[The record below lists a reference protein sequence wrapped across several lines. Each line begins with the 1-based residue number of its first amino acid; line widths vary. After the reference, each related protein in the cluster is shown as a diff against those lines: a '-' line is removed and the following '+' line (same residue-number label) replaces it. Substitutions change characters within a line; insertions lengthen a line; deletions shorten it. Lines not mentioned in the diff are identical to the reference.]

1 MPHNLLN
8 KPAPA
13 DVVLQNQDGENVNL
27 GSFIGSRPTIV
38 FFYPKDETSGCT
50 KEVCS
55 FRDSYN
61 VFSEAGAVVVGI
73 SGDPISSHKRFSDTY
88 RLNFPLLSDVDG
100 AARKAFQVPKSLFGM
115 IAGRTTYLIDKE
127 GIIRQVFNSQTDID
141 GHVKRSLAFV
151 TEQLETE

>member
-13 DVVLQNQDGENVNL
+13 DIVLQNQNGEEVNL
-27 GSFIGSRPTIV
+27 SSFIGSRPTIV

-61 VFSEAGAVVVGI
+61 VFSDAGAVVVGI
-73 SGDPISSHKRFSDTY
+73 SADPISSHKRFSDTN
-88 RLNFPLLSDVDG
+88 RLNFPLLSDADG
-100 AARKAFQVPKSLFGM
+100 VARKAFQVSKSLFGM
-115 IAGRTTYLIDKE
+115 IAGRVTYLIDRE
-127 GIIRQVFNSQTDID
+127 GIIRQVFNSQTDIE
-141 GHVKRSLAFV
+141 GHVKKSLEFV
-151 TEQLETE
+151 AEQCETE